1 MKFFDIK
8 TQRTPETY
16 DIEINARRPFYFA
29 VGVGLA
35 VFAWYLAGRE
45 KK

>member
-8 TQRTPETY
+8 TNKPPETL
-16 DIEINARRPFYFA
+16 DIEINARRPFYVA
-29 VGVGLA
+29 VGIGLA
-35 VFAWYLAGRE
+35 VLVWRLVSRE